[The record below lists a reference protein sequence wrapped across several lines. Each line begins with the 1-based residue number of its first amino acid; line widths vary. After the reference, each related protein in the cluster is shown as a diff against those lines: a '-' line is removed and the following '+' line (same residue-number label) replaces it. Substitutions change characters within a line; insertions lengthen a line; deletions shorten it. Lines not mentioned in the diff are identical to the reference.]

1 MLAGRRRFLFRL
13 KALLCAAL
21 ILNINYWAGCGANSF
36 DAARAIRIN
45 LTPNHPLTLELNNT
59 AFGGAIALE
68 IDPSSNQFRLIY
80 PEPDRNIQGGYG
92 EGRDGLA
99 LTNLATSRRGKNTSM
114 EFNPKTKQVT
124 RVISA
129 RGDQWQP
136 EKVLSARELPVGL
149 TGVDAYVAAN
159 PELMSLVVD
168 PTKVDEVLS
177 LSGKDNSAQLVI
189 DPTVILLAFLF
200 QFCPGCL
207 GYLLLFTI
215 FQIIADVIFNYLS
228 QQPDDGGDDGDGGS
242 QPLPTPAPPI
252 ARPDAATTPED
263 TPVTIDVLAND
274 EDAD

>member
-1 MLAGRRRFLFRL
+1 
-13 KALLCAAL
+13 
-21 ILNINYWAGCGANSF
+21 
-36 DAARAIRIN
+36 
-45 LTPNHPLTLELNNT
+45 
-59 AFGGAIALE
+59 
-68 IDPSSNQFRLIY
+68 
-80 PEPDRNIQGGYG
+80 
-92 EGRDGLA
+92 
-99 LTNLATSRRGKNTSM
+99 M

-215 FQIIADVIFNYLS
+215 FQIIADVIFNILS
-228 QQPDDGGDDGDGGS
+228 QEPDDGDDGDGGS

-252 ARPDAATTPED
+252 VRPDAATTLED

-274 EDAD
+274 EDADFGLAVSSVRVVLAPASGTTSVNALTGAITYTPNTDFNGPDAFVYEVCDAGAFRSAPRQSSPSPSPR